1 MYSVEVLL
9 DSCHVS
15 VRGGPVVFQ
24 LGFSVGACDVLVSI
38 FVSGEK
44 FYYFSLE
51 AHHLFMQVW
60 LVLGS
65 V

>member
-1 MYSVEVLL
+1 MQWVIVEWGGESFMYRVEVPL

-38 FVSGEK
+38 FVSGE
-44 FYYFSLE
+44 
-51 AHHLFMQVW
+51 
-60 LVLGS
+60 
-65 V
+65 